1 MNGPE
6 DFDRPAERLPQW
18 QAARLATLI
27 DALDG
32 IPVSDAERR
41 TLTWLCG
48 FEAHTVEHLAA
59 VIEQAQAVARSQQA
73 ARDALETGR
82 LRRQLSEARD
92 EVITRHRQADWY
104 RGNLIDL
111 CLCEGI
117 DPGEDPHAAL
127 LAHLCGREPG
137 QGRSS

>member
-1 MNGPE
+1 MNGSA
-6 DFDRPAERLPQW
+6 DFERVPGW
-18 QAARLATLI
+18 QADRLATLL
-27 DALDG
+27 DALGDV
-32 IPVSDAERR
+32 PLSDAERR

-48 FEAHTVEHLAA
+48 FEAHTVEHLVT
-59 VIEQAQAVARSQQA
+59 VIEQAQAMARSKQA
-73 ARDALETGR
+73 ARDELETGR

-92 EVITRHRQADWY
+92 EVITRHRRADWY

-137 QGRSS
+137 GGQ

>member
-1 MNGPE
+1 MNDSE
-6 DFDRPAERLPQW
+6 DFERPAERLPQW
-18 QAARLATLI
+18 QAARLDKLL
-27 DALDG
+27 DALDDVP
-32 IPVSDAERR
+32 ISDAQRR
-41 TLTWLCG
+41 TLAWLCG
-48 FEAHTVEHLAA
+48 FEAHTVDHLAA
-59 VIEQAQAVARSQQA
+59 VIEQAQAMARSKQA

-104 RGNLIDL
+104 RGQLIDL

-137 QGRSS
+137 QGRS